1 MYGLVIHF
9 KPEDRV
15 YDEQILDTVLYEGD
29 DVEKLMYLYTCYNYF
44 YKDKENY
51 TLEATKHENLNVPD
65 VDMLLICVQKAY
77 MDNGR
82 IMRFE
87 QYDLI
92 HEDGYLKNDEAINR
106 ALDRVIKNNFQNY
119 CVLDKDGNVVDIPV
133 DITIPKNYKDILPEE
148 KVFKVYKVEDLR
160 NVNKEDLNNNP
171 DILVAWKH
179 VYVKPSNI
187 NVVKLNCFNML
198 QTIIESYVERK

>member
-1 MYGLVIHF
+1 MYKLVMHWEP
-9 KPEDRV
+9 KEPV
-15 YDEQILDTVLYEGD
+15 YNGQIIDTVLYKGD
-29 DVEKLMYLYTCYNYF
+29 DVEKLMYLYTYYNYF
-44 YKDKENY
+44 YKDKEGY
-51 TLEATKHENLNVPD
+51 TLEVPKYEKLNVPD

-119 CVLDKDGNVVDIPV
+119 CVLDKNDNIVNIPI
-133 DITIPKNYKDILPEE
+133 DITVPGNFKNLPEE
-148 KVFKVYKVEDLR
+148 NVLKVYKVEDPR
-160 NVNKEDLNNNP
+160 NVKKDDLNRNP
-171 DILVAWKH
+171 DILFTWKH

-187 NVVKLNCFNML
+187 DVIKLNCFNML
-198 QTIIESYVERK
+198 QTIIESYVEK

>member
-1 MYGLVIHF
+1 MYKLVMHWEP
-9 KPEDRV
+9 KEPV
-15 YDEQILDTVLYEGD
+15 YNGQIIDTVLYKGD
-29 DVEKLMYLYTCYNYF
+29 DVEKLMYLYTYYNYF
-44 YKDKENY
+44 YKDKEGY
-51 TLEATKHENLNVPD
+51 TLEVPKYEKLNVPD

-106 ALDRVIKNNFQNY
+106 ALDRVIKNIFQNY
-119 CVLDKDGNVVDIPV
+119 CVLDKNDNIVNIPI
-133 DITIPKNYKDILPEE
+133 DITVPGNFKNLPEE
-148 KVFKVYKVEDLR
+148 NVLKVYKVEDPR
-160 NVNKEDLNNNP
+160 NVKKDDLNRNP
-171 DILVAWKH
+171 DILFTWKH

-187 NVVKLNCFNML
+187 DVIKLNCFNML
-198 QTIIESYVERK
+198 QTIIESYVEK